1 MVSFAATNQQSEL
14 AFQEFKKS
22 KMKAEKEKT
31 ATERHHYLMFLIKK
45 TIVVKLVVKI
55 LNSSKTCEE
64 VSSSFIS

>member
-14 AFQEFKKS
+14 AFQEFTKS

-45 TIVVKLVVKI
+45 NYSGEI
-55 LNSSKTCEE
+55 SSEE
-64 VSSSFIS
+64 IELFKNM